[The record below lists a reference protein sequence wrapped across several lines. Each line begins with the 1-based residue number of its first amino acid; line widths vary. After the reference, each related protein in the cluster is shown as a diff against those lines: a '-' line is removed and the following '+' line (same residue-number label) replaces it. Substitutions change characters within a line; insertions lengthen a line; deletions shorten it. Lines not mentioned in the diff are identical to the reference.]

1 LRNEADIEPEED
13 SVEQY
18 DKSGLILEDYNE
30 MKQQSSGDTDRSTGM
45 L

>member
-1 LRNEADIEPEED
+1 MDERN
-13 SVEQY
+13 
-18 DKSGLILEDYNE
+18 K